1 MGQDRPLEIAE
12 PLSFRHGRRSCA
24 AYPPQTQDRA
34 AARFIPGNIP
44 AAEKP
49 PDFPLPWASPAGCNR
64 ARRSTAA
71 PQASSRFRVWK
82 FQLAKIFG
90 NKPHRRPVFGSSPP
104 MENDN
109 DQAVNS

>member
-44 AAEKP
+44 VAEKP
-49 PDFPLPWASPAGCNR
+49 PDFSVPQVAIGHDEAPPPRKRQVDFACGNSSARKFSGINR
-64 ARRSTAA
+64 TGDRSSDRH
-71 PQASSRFRVWK
+71 PQW
-82 FQLAKIFG
+82 
-90 NKPHRRPVFGSSPP
+90 
-104 MENDN
+104 ENDN